1 MVADYPRVMQ
11 KIITSLWFD
20 DQAEQAAEFY
30 VSLFDNSRVVSVAR
44 YGEAGPR
51 EAGMAMAVDF
61 ELAGQSFNAINGGPE
76 FKFSEATSLIVNCDG
91 QAEVD
96 RLWDALIADGGEPSQ
111 CGWLK
116 DKFGFSWQ
124 IVPTRLNE
132 LLTDADPGRSR
143 RAMEAMLKMQKIEI
157 AEMERAADAA

>member
-1 MVADYPRVMQ
+1 MQ
-11 KIITSLWFD
+11 KIVTSLWFD

-30 VSLFDNSRVVSVAR
+30 TSLLPDSRIVNVAR

-51 EAGMAMAVDF
+51 DAGQVMVVDF
-61 ELAGQSFNAINGGPE
+61 ELAGQAFNAINGGPE
-76 FKFSEATSLIVNCDG
+76 FKFSEATSLIINCEN

-96 RLWDALIADGGEPSQ
+96 RLWAALTADGGEESM

-132 LLTDADPGRSR
+132 LLTDADPERSR
-143 RAMEAMLKMQKIEI
+143 RAMKSMLKMRKIDI
-157 AEMERAADAA
+157 AEIERAVDAD

>member
-1 MVADYPRVMQ
+1 MQ
-11 KIITSLWFD
+11 KIVTSLWFD

-30 VSLFDNSRVVSVAR
+30 TSLFDNSRVVSVAR
-44 YGEAGPR
+44 YGDAGPR

-76 FKFSEATSLIVNCDG
+76 FKFTEATSLIVNCDG
-91 QAEVD
+91 QEETD

-116 DKFGFSWQ
+116 DKFGLSWQ

-132 LLTDADPGRSR
+132 LLTDPDPKRSQA
-143 RAMEAMLKMQKIEI
+143 AMAAMLKMSKIEI